1 MKNNGALQK
10 QESHWAYEVTADN
23 KSVRDYADLEFRYI
37 IFRKQALIGNKSG
50 ASKMV
55 RKGGV
60 AKVAAVAAHGRFSF
74 TTEPI
79 LIEKSQLSGG
89 WVWGNGANP
98 RDWDV
103 LAGIWIKVFSG
114 GKQVGE
120 FTSPQGLENRE
131 KWDKPASHK
140 EP

>member
-60 AKVAAVAAHGRFSF
+60 ARWPPLRRMDGLVLRLNPS
-74 TTEPI
+74 
-79 LIEKSQLSGG
+79 LSK
-89 WVWGNGANP
+89 NP
-98 RDWDV
+98 
-103 LAGIWIKVFSG
+103 
-114 GKQVGE
+114 
-120 FTSPQGLENRE
+120 N
-131 KWDKPASHK
+131 
-140 EP
+140 